1 MQSLYVGKSVLL
13 SDNMVKEE
21 CRLEINTIM
30 SSQMMELQQT
40 AQMSVMQNA
49 LNLNTAA
56 AVELLKDL
64 PQQQAAIH
72 PYKGS
77 VIDISI

>member
-1 MQSLYVGKSVLL
+1 
-13 SDNMVKEE
+13 MVKEE
-21 CRLEINTIM
+21 CRVEINTIM
-30 SSQMMELQQT
+30 SSQIMELQHT
-40 AQMSVMQNA
+40 VQMSVMQSA

-56 AVELLKDL
+56 AVELLEDL
-64 PQQQAAIH
+64 PQQQVAIH